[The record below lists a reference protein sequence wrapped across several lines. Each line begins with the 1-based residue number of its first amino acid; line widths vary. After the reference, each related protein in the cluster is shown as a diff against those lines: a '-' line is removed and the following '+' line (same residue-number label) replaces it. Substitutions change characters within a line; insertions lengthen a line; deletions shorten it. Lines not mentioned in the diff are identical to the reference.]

1 MQHSYLST
9 ILTTY
14 YLFVTITIHVS
25 RKMFSRGLGV
35 AVFLVSLTL
44 YFFFSS
50 LIMVLFLGVY
60 VPVYYA
66 YMFLAG
72 RNTRRGHIEY

>member
-1 MQHSYLST
+1 MQHSYLLT

-35 AVFLVSLTL
+35 AVF
-44 YFFFSS
+44 
-50 LIMVLFLGVY
+50 
-60 VPVYYA
+60 
-66 YMFLAG
+66 
-72 RNTRRGHIEY
+72 